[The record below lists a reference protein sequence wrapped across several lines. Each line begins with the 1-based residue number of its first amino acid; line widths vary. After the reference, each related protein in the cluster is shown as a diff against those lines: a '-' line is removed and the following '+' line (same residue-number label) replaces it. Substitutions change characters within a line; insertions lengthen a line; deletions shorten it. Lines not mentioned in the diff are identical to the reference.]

1 VAVSTVNVIEKT
13 SATTVN
19 VIEKTNSIAVELV
32 DKTSPVSV
40 DVVVSGGIINYA
52 QGAAGADGADG
63 ADGNGINSVT
73 DNQDGTFT
81 FNFTDSTV
89 FTTPDLTGPQ
99 GETGA
104 TGSVGSI
111 NTASDVSVSN
121 PADGDILEY
130 NSTSSVWQNKKVT
143 HKHYQNNSST
153 TWDITHNLGLQN
165 YLPNITVKLTEGA
178 VYNNVQ
184 ATGIVTYVN
193 ENRLTINFLEV
204 KSGYAYIKK

>member
-1 VAVSTVNVIEKT
+1 MAVSTVNLIEKT

-19 VIEKTNSIAVELV
+19 VIEKTNSITVELV

-52 QGAAGADGADG
+52 QGAAGADGN
-63 ADGNGINSVT
+63 DGNGIDSVT

-81 FNFTDSTV
+81 FNFTDSTT

-104 TGSVGSI
+104 TGSVGTI
-111 NTASDVSVSN
+111 DTASDVIVSN
-121 PADGDILEY
+121 VSDGDILEY
-130 NSTSSVWQNKKVT
+130 SSTSSAWQNKKVT
-143 HKHYQNNSST
+143 HKHFQNNSSE

-165 YLPNITVKLTEGA
+165 YLPTITVKLTEGA
-178 VYNNVQ
+178 VYNDVQ
-184 ATGIVTYVN
+184 AMGIVTYIN
-193 ENRLTINFLEV
+193 ENRLTINFLQSQ
-204 KSGYAYIKK
+204 SGYAYIKK